1 MSCSLRRILAFCAAS
16 IAVVDTKDVCVVAS
30 SGGGGHAGESE
41 AETLE
46 GR

>member
-16 IAVVDTKDVCVVAS
+16 IGEVVDTKDVCGVG
-30 SGGGGHAGESE
+30 SGGGGGRESE